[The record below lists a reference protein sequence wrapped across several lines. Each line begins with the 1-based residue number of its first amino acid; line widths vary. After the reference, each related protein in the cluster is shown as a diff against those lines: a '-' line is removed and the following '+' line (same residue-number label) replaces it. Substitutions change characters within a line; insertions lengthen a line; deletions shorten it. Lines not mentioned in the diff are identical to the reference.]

1 MLKNILISLI
11 LSFLLIAC
19 GGEKNKNSSELIRA
33 QSQGL
38 LKNYI
43 LSNFTLTSLKNFIMS
58 SLLKKET
65 K

>member
-38 LKNYI
+38 QK
-43 LSNFTLTSLKNFIMS
+43 IMKQF
-58 SLLKKET
+58 LLNLKKLLLILM

>member
-33 QSQGL
+33 QSQD
-38 LKNYI
+38 
-43 LSNFTLTSLKNFIMS
+43 F
-58 SLLKKET
+58 
-65 K
+65 